1 MENLLK
7 LFEKYIS
14 YALIII
20 AMLFVCYQ
28 TVDLAINFGA
38 KVIGDIQHQTAIVEE
53 KGKPILSTFFT
64 ILLTLEVI
72 QTIKVFSDDHSVK
85 LKVILIVGLIAV
97 TRKILI
103 FDMEEVNPISEFA
116 IAALIIS
123 LSAGYYLANR
133 AEKPGDNI

>member
-1 MENLLK
+1 MDK
-7 LFEKYIS
+7 LFKDFEKYVS
-14 YALIII
+14 YILIII

-28 TVDLAINFGA
+28 TIELAIDFTA
-38 KVIGDIQHQTAIVEE
+38 KILQDIKHQTAVVEQ

-72 QTIKVFSDDHSVK
+72 QTIKVFSNNHSEK

-103 FDMEEVNPISEFA
+103 FDMEEVSPITEFA

-123 LSAGYYLANR
+123 LSVGYFLANK
-133 AEKPGDNI
+133 AEKPGDDV